1 MLLVFAALSLAAAT
15 PDLPPA
21 PPRVTMMTIPGRD
34 VFALTYDVK
43 HIDLPKSRQA
53 EIAEALQSAQLDQ
66 LLAAHLKLRTAT
78 EVAKKAGTAQDEA
91 AKAVDREK
99 DNMQRQQADVAKAE
113 KQVDQA
119 KQNLEAARRRREDA
133 KSIDG
138 YQATL
143 TSMNNRVSN
152 EQKQVSRA
160 REILTRA
167 EGRVKEAAQVE
178 AQAEKARQTLANEY
192 AKAATTAEPGL
203 RKLRAAAGLPEPK

>member
-178 AQAEKARQTLANEY
+178 AQAEKARQTLADDY

>member
-21 PPRVTMMTIPGRD
+21 PPRVTMMTIPGRG
-34 VFALTYDVK
+34 VFALAYDVK
-43 HIDLPKSRQA
+43 RIDLPTSRQP

-78 EVAKKAGTAQDEA
+78 EVAKKASTAQDEA

-99 DNMQRQQADVAKAE
+99 DQVQRQQADVTKAE
-113 KQVDQA
+113 KQVALA
-119 KQNLEAARRRREDA
+119 KQNLEAAQRRREDA
-133 KSIDG
+133 KTIDG

-143 TSMNNRVSN
+143 TSMNNRVGN

-167 EGRVKEAAQVE
+167 EGRAKEAAQVE
-178 AQAEKARQTLANEY
+178 AQAEKALKVVVDEY

-203 RKLRAAAGLPEPK
+203 RKLRAAVGLPEPK

>member
-1 MLLVFAALSLAAAT
+1 MLFVFAALSLAAAT

-43 HIDLPKSRQA
+43 HIDLPTSRQA

-78 EVAKKAGTAQDEA
+78 EVAKKASTAQDEA

-99 DNMQRQQADVAKAE
+99 DQVQRQQTDVDKAE
-113 KQVDQA
+113 KQVALA
-119 KQNLEAARRRREDA
+119 KQNLEAAQRRREDA
-133 KSIDG
+133 KTIDG

-152 EQKQVSRA
+152 EQKQVNRA

-178 AQAEKARQTLANEY
+178 AQAEKAQKVVADEY

>member
-1 MLLVFAALSLAAAT
+1 MLFVFAALSLAAAT

-43 HIDLPKSRQA
+43 HIDLPTSRQA
-53 EIAEALQSAQLDQ
+53 EIAEALQSARLDQ

-78 EVAKKAGTAQDEA
+78 DVAKKAGTAQDEA

-99 DNMQRQQADVAKAE
+99 DQVQRQQTDVDKAE
-113 KQVDQA
+113 KQVALA
-119 KQNLEAARRRREDA
+119 KQNLEAAQRRREDA
-133 KSIDG
+133 KTIDG

-152 EQKQVSRA
+152 EQKQVNRA

-178 AQAEKARQTLANEY
+178 AQAEKAQKVVADEY

>member
-1 MLLVFAALSLAAAT
+1 MLFVFAALSLAAAT

-53 EIAEALQSAQLDQ
+53 EITEALQSAQLDQ

>member
-1 MLLVFAALSLAAAT
+1 MLLVFAAFSLAAAT

-21 PPRVTMMTIPGRD
+21 PPRVTMMTIPGRG
-34 VFALTYDVK
+34 VFALAYDVK
-43 HIDLPKSRQA
+43 RIDLPTSRQP

-78 EVAKKAGTAQDEA
+78 EVAKKASTAQDEA
-91 AKAVDREK
+91 AKTVDREK
-99 DNMQRQQADVAKAE
+99 GNMQRQQADVAKAE
-113 KQVDQA
+113 KQVEQA

-143 TSMNNRVSN
+143 TSRTNQVSN

-178 AQAEKARQTLANEY
+178 AQAEKARQILADDY